1 MSGLK
6 KQQVTDNPTYPSLFM
21 VKFRSHGFHYLTEA
35 FQIFTHILEVDF
47 FLLVQK
53 L

>member
-1 MSGLK
+1 
-6 KQQVTDNPTYPSLFM
+6 M

-47 FLLVQK
+47 LLLVQQLIEEK
-53 L
+53 GVSG